1 MAGIAVAE
9 PRTVERKTSE
19 SRKLDGLCVTCEHAP
34 TCVFAQSG
42 IQPVVFCEEYDE
54 EQVVN
59 AGTTNMLHRQNRQE
73 EPDFSLKGLCVN
85 CANRK
90 DCTHRKPVTGIW
102 HCEDY
107 A

>member
-19 SRKLDGLCVTCEHAP
+19 SQKLDGLCVNCEHAP

-54 EQVVN
+54 EQ
-59 AGTTNMLHRQNRQE
+59 
-73 EPDFSLKGLCVN
+73 PDFSLKGLCVN

-90 DCTHRKPVTGIW
+90 DCTHEKPATGIW
-102 HCEDY
+102 QCEDY